1 MSLSDKIEEIGEALE
16 RFNDSIYTWADRLI
30 PGFALLVAVPF
41 ALFLLY
47 VVYGFL
53 FMAIFDP
60 ALLRPAPAAQ
70 QTQAENPG

>member
-30 PGFALLVAVPF
+30 PAFALLVAVPF

-47 VVYGFL
+47 IVYGFL

-60 ALLRPAPAAQ
+60 ASLRAKPAAQ